1 MDFEEYKTKINELQ
15 QKYNRDIHKLK
26 KEYAI
31 TNNTVKTGDVIQDN
45 IGKIIVKSIG
55 VYYADKPECFYCGTE
70 LKKNGEPRIKK
81 STRTVYQSNIG
92 R

>member
-1 MDFEEYKTKINELQ
+1 MDFEEYELKINELKHQ
-15 QKYNRDIHKLK
+15 HNRDIHNLK
-26 KEYAI
+26 KEYAMA
-31 TNNTVKTGDVIQDN
+31 NNTVKIGEVVQDH
-45 IGKIIVKSIG
+45 IGKIIVESIG

-81 STRTVYQSNIG
+81 STRTVYQTNIG